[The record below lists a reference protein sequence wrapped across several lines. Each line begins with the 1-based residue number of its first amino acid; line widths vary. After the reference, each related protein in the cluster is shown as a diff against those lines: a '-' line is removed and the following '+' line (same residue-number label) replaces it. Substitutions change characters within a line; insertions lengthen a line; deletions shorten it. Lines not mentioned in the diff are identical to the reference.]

1 MAQKRFTVK
10 KASKGKNAPSRG
22 LAAKVALAEKMI
34 NKVALPEF
42 KAGDT
47 VKVHVKI
54 MEGEKE
60 RIQIYEGV
68 VIARRN
74 HGKGRSFIVRKISHG
89 VGVERIFMETSP
101 RIAKLDVVQSGRVRR
116 AKLYYIRG
124 LEGKSAKI
132 DREVQTLA
140 ATAASE
146 AAKTSKN

>member
-1 MAQKRFTVK
+1 MAQKRYTIK
-10 KASKGKNAPSRG
+10 KRSKGKNAPSIG
-22 LAAKVALAEKMI
+22 LSAKVALAEKMI
-34 NKVALPEF
+34 NKVELPEF

-60 RIQIYEGV
+60 RVQIYEGL
-68 VIARRN
+68 VIARKN

-101 RIAKLDVVQSGRVRR
+101 RIAKVDVVQSGKVRR

-132 DREVQTLA
+132 DREVTTLA
-140 ATAASE
+140 AAE
-146 AAKTSKN
+146 AAAAAKKN